1 MKIVDFFKDV
11 IELLKNGPSVSG
23 SVSSEWFFS
32 EDGKKAYD
40 EAKTLSQ
47 KTMFFFDYL
56 SALDRSR
63 GESGDEKIETMLA
76 YILASAVD
84 GSSLEFAK
92 YPDILNPE
100 KNPLIPEEGERFYSP
115 FDMLESLHKKYED
128 KPIKDIDINQV
139 YSMCWGGSA
148 EISDMYRLER
158 LILAFDENHKDNL
171 TSYPQEVFLGD
182 GVRVIDIPID
192 YQENEFLREAIQMV
206 KDYHEEAESF
216 CHSDEMERI
225 LGEDKDLID
234 MRDYV
239 LSRRGLIK

>member
-11 IELLKNGPSVSG
+11 IELLKKGPSVFG
-23 SVSSEWFFS
+23 AVSSEWFFS

-56 SALDRSR
+56 SALDRSSK
-63 GESGDEKIETMLA
+63 EIETMLA

-100 KNPLIPEEGERFYSP
+100 KNPLIPKKGERFYSP
-115 FDMLESLHKKYED
+115 LDMLESLHKKYED

-148 EISDMYRLER
+148 EISDVYRLER
-158 LILAFDENHKDNL
+158 FILAFDENYKDDL
-171 TSYPQEVFLGD
+171 TSYPQEVFFGD
-182 GVRVIDIPID
+182 GVRVIDTPID
-192 YQENEFLREAIQMV
+192 YQESEFLREAIEMV

-239 LSRRGLIK
+239 LSSIENW

>member
-11 IELLKNGPSVSG
+11 IELLKKGPSVFG
-23 SVSSEWFFS
+23 AVSSEWFFS

-40 EAKTLSQ
+40 EAKTLLQ

-56 SALDRSR
+56 SALDRSSK
-63 GESGDEKIETMLA
+63 EIETMLA

-100 KNPLIPEEGERFYSP
+100 KNPLIPKKGERFYSP
-115 FDMLESLHKKYED
+115 LDMLESLHKKYED
-128 KPIKDIDINQV
+128 KPIKDIDVNQV

-148 EISDMYRLER
+148 EICDMYRLER
-158 LILAFDENHKDNL
+158 LILAFDKNSKDDL
-171 TSYPQEVFLGD
+171 TSYPQEVFFGD
-182 GVRVIDIPID
+182 GVRVIDTPID
-192 YQENEFLREAIQMV
+192 YYKENEFLREASQMV
-206 KDYHEEAESF
+206 KDYRGEALSF
-216 CHSDEMERI
+216 CYSDEMERI
-225 LGEDKDLID
+225 LGEEKDLID